1 MIAATRSVLAACT
14 GSHLSLSRSLSPVD
28 RVPAESPSA
37 TRRLRLFSL
46 WKPLPQL
53 PTRQF
58 SLRIGLAKLQTA
70 IQYPETRPGSV
81 Q

>member
-14 GSHLSLSRSLSPVD
+14 GSHLSLSRSLSLVD

-37 TRRLRLFSL
+37 TRRFRLFSL

-53 PTRQF
+53 
-58 SLRIGLAKLQTA
+58 QTCQLPRCIRHRDPQKA
-70 IQYPETRPGSV
+70 IQYPEARSGSV